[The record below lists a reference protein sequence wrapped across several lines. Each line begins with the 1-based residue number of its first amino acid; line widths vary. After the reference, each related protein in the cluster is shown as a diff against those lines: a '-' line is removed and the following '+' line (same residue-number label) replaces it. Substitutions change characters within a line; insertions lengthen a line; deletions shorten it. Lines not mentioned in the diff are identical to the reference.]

1 MTDKKIVLCDA
12 DDTIENLCETWVNY
26 LNNQYG
32 TKVLAENV
40 VDWDV
45 SKFFP
50 ELTKDQVY
58 APIYDKD
65 FWKLIL
71 PIEGCYQVLNEI
83 NNRNSLYIV

>member
-65 FWKLIL
+65 FGNSFFRLKAAIRFSMKLIIDTVCIL
-71 PIEGCYQVLNEI
+71 
-83 NNRNSLYIV
+83 

>member
-50 ELTKDQVY
+50 
-58 APIYDKD
+58 
-65 FWKLIL
+65 
-71 PIEGCYQVLNEI
+71 
-83 NNRNSLYIV
+83 